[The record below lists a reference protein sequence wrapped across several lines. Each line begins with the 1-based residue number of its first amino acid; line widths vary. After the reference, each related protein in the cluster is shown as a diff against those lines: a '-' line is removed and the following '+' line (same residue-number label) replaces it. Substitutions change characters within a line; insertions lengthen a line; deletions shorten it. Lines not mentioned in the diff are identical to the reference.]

1 MNEPEEVQRARK
13 LVERGRAVV
22 EEQRQR
28 IERLR
33 AISAST
39 DKAEAML
46 EHFETTLSILE
57 YHILMVQAESVGLVN
72 LPLFDGRVQIAA
84 LGARRGNNEIGVSA
98 TPFFP
103 SGPRGQL
110 REESG

>member
-33 AISAST
+33 AIGAST
-39 DKAEAML
+39 DKA
-46 EHFETTLSILE
+46 F
-57 YHILMVQAESVGLVN
+57 
-72 LPLFDGRVQIAA
+72 AA
-84 LGARRGNNEIGVSA
+84 LGARRSNNEIGVST
-98 TPFFP
+98 TPFP
-103 SGPRGQL
+103 PKRSARGQL
-110 REESG
+110 REASG